1 MRNICKK
8 DKIIIDNY
16 EDLIRIISIP
26 ELSDKLVIK
35 ITNKALNIFCMN
47 EIKDRNE
54 FVKQVEDF
62 ISKFGEEI
70 DRPLFL

>member
-1 MRNICKK
+1 MK

-16 EDLIRIISIP
+16 DDLIRVISIP
-26 ELSDKLVIK
+26 ELSDELVIQ

-47 EIKDRNE
+47 KIENRAD
-54 FVKQVEDF
+54 FVKKVEDF